1 MLYGQI
7 GLYPYFHLINELLI
21 NKNKLNVYTEDEK
34 IFNIFNVIRKFTNIN
49 LTYDPEI
56 NRATYF
62 KISKFDLL
70 KMYSFDEILFHIK
83 KKFSSKFKKFENL
96 KKMFLSICLLKV
108 KLFYQSIGF

>member
-83 KKFSSKFKKFENL
+83 KNFLQNSKSL
-96 KKMFLSICLLKV
+96 KT
-108 KLFYQSIGF
+108 